1 MTPLQPTLPLQT
13 PLQPTLH
20 PPTTNTIHDSTI
32 PTPLLTP
39 LPTHF
44 DSQYAS
50 PSLPTNEP
58 EPSISISMKLHQ
70 SLILFSPT
78 LFTTSLVRPDSVHSM
93 CTHAKSEIV
102 KPRLNP
108 ILLLTHLEPK
118 TT

>member
-1 MTPLQPTLPLQT
+1 MITT

-50 PSLPTNEP
+50 PSLPANEP
-58 EPSISISMKLHQ
+58 EPSIPISMKLHQ
-70 SLILFSPT
+70 SLILFNSTLLHSLPLLDLTVYTPCVLVLNLGLLSQDSTLYYFSLILSP
-78 LFTTSLVRPDSVHSM
+78 
-93 CTHAKSEIV
+93 
-102 KPRLNP
+102 KPHNLP
-108 ILLLTHLEPK
+108 
-118 TT
+118 